1 MGKTVLLQFEM
12 EEGRAEH
19 NPPRL
24 ATAALTAHKIRRSKL
39 AEHKKEARRQ
49 KLRASNAIS
58 VYNPE
63 TTPLINVYYFFRL
76 YAMAEEGL
84 SKMVRLHRY
93 GKSGAVGVERF
104 SAFVEVAL
112 EVKPTALMSAVRL
125 ATG

>member
-1 MGKTVLLQFEM
+1 M
-12 EEGRAEH
+12 
-19 NPPRL
+19 
-24 ATAALTAHKIRRSKL
+24 
-39 AEHKKEARRQ
+39 
-49 KLRASNAIS
+49 
-58 VYNPE
+58 YNPE

-93 GKSGAVGVERF
+93 AKWSAVGVERF

-112 EVKPTALMSAVRL
+112 EVKPTVVTSVGMR